1 MTPRSPVRWLAGGL
15 VLLGLVLAG
24 MWLTNYVETRN
35 YQSTES
41 RRLETALR
49 QEHST
54 VAPASGPA
62 KVTPASGTAK
72 VTPAPG
78 LAKVTRAPGPAN
90 VTPASG
96 PATRSTSSVAAAKV
110 ALGRIEIPR
119 LRISGMIAEGTDTR
133 TLKRAVGHVVRT
145 SQPGEAGN
153 VGLAAHRDG
162 FFRGLGGVRKDDLIR
177 IVTAR
182 GTYSYRVEW
191 MEVVEPHRIDVLDS
205 TAEPSLTLITC
216 YPFNWIGPAPKRFVV
231 RARQFES

>member
-1 MTPRSPVRWLAGGL
+1 MTPRSPVRLLAGGL

-24 MWLTNYVETRN
+24 LWLTNYVETRN

-54 VAPASGPA
+54 VTPAPGPAKVTPATSPAKVTPAPGPA
-62 KVTPASGTAK
+62 KVTPASG
-72 VTPAPG
+72 PA
-78 LAKVTRAPGPAN
+78 R
-90 VTPASG
+90 
-96 PATRSTSSVAAAKV
+96 RSTPSVAAAKV

-145 SQPGEAGN
+145 SRPGEAGN

-177 IVTAR
+177 IVTVR

>member
-1 MTPRSPVRWLAGGL
+1 MIPRTSVRWLGGGL
-15 VLLGLVLAG
+15 ALLGLVLVG
-24 MWLTNYVETRN
+24 LWLRDYVETHAF
-35 YQSTES
+35 QSAES

-49 QEHST
+49 QEDSKGT
-54 VAPASGPA
+54 PAPGSANIMLALDPAKVTPAPGSARVAPASGPA
-62 KVTPASGTAK
+62 
-72 VTPAPG
+72 
-78 LAKVTRAPGPAN
+78 R
-90 VTPASG
+90 
-96 PATRSTSSVAAAKV
+96 RSTPSVAAAKG

-145 SQPGEAGN
+145 SQPGQAGN

-177 IVTAR
+177 IVTVR

-191 MEVVEPHRIDVLDS
+191 MVVVDPHRIDVLDS

-216 YPFNWIGPAPKRFVV
+216 YPFNWIGRAPKRFVV
-231 RARQFES
+231 RAKQFES